1 MLLGDWNMSP
11 EQLGGCGW
19 EVPGYSQ
26 YATPGDTAITCRM
39 GQGTMIDYGVVSQA
53 LKHGMNTH
61 VEHNVPTSP
70 HYGVVHSI
78 RTDLCQV
85 KTNQLLRPG
94 KMRPDKDMVV
104 CDRLDWA
111 TSTRIAQDISQ
122 LGKRGTEQKSLTHAS
137 NFGDPQISRELT
149 EAYSIWAT
157 TAEVQMLSVISH
169 DPKHILS
176 LIHISEPT
184 RPY

>member
-11 EQLGGCGW
+11 EQLSTCGW

-53 LKHGMNTH
+53 LKHGMVTR

-78 RTDLCQV
+78 RTDLCHC
-85 KTNQLLRPG
+85 LLYTSPSPR
-94 KMRPDKDMVV
+94 
-104 CDRLDWA
+104 DR
-111 TSTRIAQDISQ
+111 TR
-122 LGKRGTEQKSLTHAS
+122 
-137 NFGDPQISRELT
+137 SRMPSS
-149 EAYSIWAT
+149 A
-157 TAEVQMLSVISH
+157 
-169 DPKHILS
+169 
-176 LIHISEPT
+176 
-184 RPY
+184 